1 MHPRDDGEHVDD
13 QLLAALA
20 LGEDDG
26 SDELA
31 RARDHVATCTTC
43 AEEVGELRVTLAL
56 VTSGADDLLVAP
68 PPAVWAAIAAEL
80 GHDSE
85 PAGQTQAAQTHT
97 SAPTPAAAPA
107 PEPTEAPHASV
118 TELSGRRR
126 GVPTWLAAVAASV
139 TLLVGVGGGMLIAG
153 GDDPAEE
160 AVPEPTV
167 VSSTDLVSLDAD
179 AQERGRAQVRRQD
192 DQVALHVDAQSLDG
206 PDGIREVWLLNVD
219 GSRMISLG
227 LLSRGEQG
235 DFEFPVDLLDEGYR
249 IVDISYEPRDGDPT
263 HSGRSLARGTL
274 EG

>member
-1 MHPRDDGEHVDD
+1 M
-13 QLLAALA
+13 
-20 LGEDDG
+20 
-26 SDELA
+26 
-31 RARDHVATCTTC
+31 
-43 AEEVGELRVTLAL
+43 
-56 VTSGADDLLVAP
+56 
-68 PPAVWAAIAAEL
+68 
-80 GHDSE
+80 
-85 PAGQTQAAQTHT
+85 
-97 SAPTPAAAPA
+97 
-107 PEPTEAPHASV
+107 

-160 AVPEPTV
+160 AAPEPTV